1 MNQVI
6 KIPYG
11 GESRWV
17 VVDEHQQMINPIMK
31 YIKYLDQIGRSA
43 NTLKS
48 YAYQLKVYWDF
59 LKDIQQS
66 YENLD
71 LNLLAKFMAWLRNPM
86 PIDKV
91 SYIEATTAKRR
102 ERTINLMIQCVINFY
117 DYLHRID
124 EFEKNIKVSLMKQI
138 KRFRH
143 SYRPFLDH
151 VSQDHTLRKNILK
164 VKEPR
169 RAHKTLTKQQ
179 LHHLEMQELHIRDR
193 LIIRI
198 LLETGIRASELLQL
212 ELGDFDIGNKSIF
225 IRASKTTAGEN
236 RLVYITA
243 DTMNLFQNY
252 LLDFHCVHTWI
263 DRVFFNRS
271 GKHKGEAM
279 TYESLQALIKRLNK
293 RTGLHFTAHMFR
305 HTCATHLYEQGMSA
319 VSLRKLIGH
328 AHIQTTLHMYVHPSE
343 NQIRNDWEQAMSNDP
358 KEPL

>member
-6 KIPYG
+6 TIPYG
-11 GESRWV
+11 EGSRWV
-17 VVDEHQQMINPIMK
+17 VVDEHHPMINPIMK

-66 YENLD
+66 YENMD

-151 VSQDHTLRKNILK
+151 VSQDHTVRKNILK

-179 LHHLEMQELHIRDR
+179 LHHLERQELHIRDR
-193 LIIRI
+193 LIIQI
-198 LLETGIRASELLQL
+198 LLETGIRASELLQ
-212 ELGDFDIGNKSIF
+212 
-225 IRASKTTAGEN
+225 
-236 RLVYITA
+236 
-243 DTMNLFQNY
+243 
-252 LLDFHCVHTWI
+252 CVHTWI

-271 GKHKGEAM
+271 GKHKGEAI

-343 NQIRNDWEQAMSNDP
+343 DQIRNDWEQAMSNDL